1 METNNG
7 ELTRPP
13 IMGYNI
19 GVEDTEFF
27 SENRKHDNALGPTER
42 RPPPNDSA
50 NFQILPPIR
59 PRFSDPP
66 QNVTDWMFCVS
77 SFLHPVLKSIFFI
90 FLDIL
95 DYKLSC
101 WQVCKRNWIQSIQQC
116 IYHCSFYGRRW
127 NCWEI

>member
-1 METNNG
+1 M
-7 ELTRPP
+7 R
-13 IMGYNI
+13 YNI

-101 WQVCKRNWIQSIQQC
+101 WQVCKKTGFRVFSNVSTIAA
-116 IYHCSFYGRRW
+116 FTVAG
-127 NCWEI
+127 EIAEKSKNLKNIFS